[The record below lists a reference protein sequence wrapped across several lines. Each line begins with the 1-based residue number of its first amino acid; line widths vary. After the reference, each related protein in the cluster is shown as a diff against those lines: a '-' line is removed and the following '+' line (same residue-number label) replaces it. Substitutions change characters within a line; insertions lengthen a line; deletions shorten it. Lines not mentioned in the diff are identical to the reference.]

1 LVGLLHVARSGELL
15 NSGKWLSV
23 DVDRVVGRLDS
34 TTTSEGRARAGGE
47 GPTDVIADPG
57 SDCDFDLSRHLLLLA
72 CLKQIRLSRRRKLRL
87 PPRKRGFVAP
97 LMHHI
102 LAAASDPDASRSRR
116 REDLR
121 RAYVRFM
128 RSVLKSTDRET
139 LSAICDYG
147 ATCIGGMAGHRL
159 DHMPSAC
166 DPPAAIAARE
176 V

>member
-1 LVGLLHVARSGELL
+1 MVGLLHVVRSGELL
-15 NSGKWLSV
+15 NSGNWLSV

-34 TTTSEGRARAGGE
+34 TASEGRPAAGGD
-47 GPTDVIADPG
+47 GPTVAAADPG

-72 CLKQIRLSRRRKLRL
+72 CLKQIRLSKRRTLRL
-87 PPRKRGFVAP
+87 PPRKRGLVAP

-102 LAAASDPDASRSRR
+102 LPPASDQDASRSKRR
-116 REDLR
+116 QDLR

-166 DPPAAIAARE
+166 EPPIAIAARE